1 MIGVTTV
8 ARRMA
13 RLEYAV
19 VRQPF
24 ALFED
29 RVVARCWEENAT
41 VRVGF
46 ERFLGSLDW
55 VAGRLL
61 ADDAIS
67 ARGRAL
73 LRQDGFPAAVGV
85 PAPTPRARGGRQAQE
100 AEAWAAWERAQ
111 PWYAPGQEGTR
122 QATGRAGAL
131 HPPEQERA
139 WQAPGQEGAWQAL
152 GQEGTRYAPGQE
164 GTRQAAGRAGAL
176 HPPER
181 AGALHPPEQEGARR
195 APEQAEEATHGRA
208 AAHQE
213 PEDAQH
219 GHGEAGAPAGH
230 GEAGAPAAPDEP
242 PAQDAAGERAAGQPG
257 TPAEQAA
264 GAGTV
269 DVTFTLPAEVSAET
283 VALCGDFNDWSVQS
297 VMLERGSD
305 GSWGATVA
313 LEPGRSY
320 RYRYLLD
327 GRCWENDWHADRYMP
342 NSHGGTDS
350 VVVVQ

>member
-111 PWYAPGQEGTR
+111 PWYAPEQEKAR

-139 WQAPGQEGAWQAL
+139 WQAPGQEGARQ
-152 GQEGTRYAPGQE
+152 APGQE

-181 AGALHPPEQEGARR
+181 AGTRQ

-213 PEDAQH
+213 PEDEQH

-269 DVTFTLPAEVSAET
+269 DVTFTLPAEVSADT